1 MVYDFAAIRSRH
13 RLSDVVGKVV
23 NLTKDGHEFRGL
35 CPFHTEKTPSFT
47 VVDERQF
54 FHCFG
59 CGAHGDVVDFVADI
73 HNVDT
78 SAAVRYLEG
87 ETPTPAVN
95 RPQKDARD
103 VPSLYAKLKPGDPSS
118 VEPPRPGKRVRVFNV
133 KRGVWVT
140 YQPSMVHPYTDKT
153 GKLIGCVVRIDLSD
167 GKKVTPMLRWCAVSP
182 EKTGWATWP
191 FDKPRPLYVKQAR
204 DRTRKVEQVLIVE
217 GEKCA
222 DAAASVLPWPVV
234 AWAGGTNNVDHVDW
248 SRLKG
253 RSCLLWPDADAV
265 GVSAMMAIAVEL
277 KKIGA
282 GKIKMIGWDRDKPKG
297 WDVADAIAEGWDEA
311 RILAWA
317 RERVSVPVLESSAP
331 TAERHDGPAP
341 QAPSEATAAPD
352 LAEEKGAA
360 APPSDH
366 PDHTDNSSDYPF
378 RLLGHSDGRYFY
390 FPSGSQQVVELSPAQ
405 HTTPN
410 LLSLYP
416 NIAWWEGRFPQKAKG
431 FNLEGAQT
439 ELMDAQQRLGIFD
452 DARIRGRGAWIDR
465 GRAVVNLGDRLQC
478 EGAEYR
484 PTKFATRYVYEAGA
498 PLEIDLVSPAS
509 TPDAHKL
516 VKLIDRLTWEV
527 PLSGNLLAGWI
538 VISMVC
544 GALKWRPHI
553 WITGGAHSGK
563 TTVIEYIVKR
573 MIGTIADN
581 ADGNSSEAGVR
592 QGMGYDARPVLAD
605 EFESEGRRAAERVQ
619 QMLQLARGASSGMHV
634 KKGSQS
640 GEAVTYTM
648 RSCFCFSSINTAVA
662 EYADE
667 TRISKLVLRPN
678 KDPDAE
684 EHFTGIMATIKEL
697 LTPEYAAAMFAR
709 TVEHLPTLL
718 KNIDTF
724 TSAAAAHLRNRRAAD
739 QVGAMLAGYH
749 LCHSTREISFEDAA
763 AWVKR
768 RTWSEHTA
776 IESGSDELKLL
787 TRIALIKQRL
797 IAPHGA
803 KDFTVGELIQICSEG
818 KTDMMISIGDAE
830 RQLGMLGIR
839 CKAFDEHFIVAN
851 RSPELSRILE
861 GTPWAKDWVRPL
873 RAIPGSIALEKTYFS
888 SGFKERGTSL
898 PVALLSETLP
908 VAPQPPS
915 AEPYDGCSDDG
926 EIPT

>member
-1 MVYDFAAIRSRH
+1 MAYDFAGIKSRH
-13 RLSDVVGKVV
+13 RLSEIVARSVA
-23 NLTKDGHEFRGL
+23 LTPDGQEFRGL
-35 CPFHTEKTPSFT
+35 CPFHDEKTPSFT
-47 VVDERQF
+47 VKDSAGF
-54 FHCFG
+54 YHCFG
-59 CGAHGDVVDFVADI
+59 CGAHGDVVDFVKDAFRLD
-73 HNVDT
+73 VA
-78 SAAVRYLEG
+78 AAVALLEG
-87 ETPTPAVN
+87 EGAGRVASPAKTIKAPPASIYAKMKPGSSPAVL
-95 RPQKDARD
+95 PIA
-103 VPSLYAKLKPGDPSS
+103 
-118 VEPPRPGKRVRVFNV
+118 GKRLRAFNP
-133 KRGVWVT
+133 KRDQWST
-140 YQPSMVHPYTDKT
+140 FQPSMVHPYTDKAGT
-153 GKLIGCVVRIDLSD
+153 LIGAVVRLDLRD
-167 GKKVTPMLRWCAVSP
+167 GKKVTPMMRWASID
-182 EKTGWATWP
+182 GQDAWAIWP
-191 FDKPRPLYVKQAR
+191 FDKPRPLYVRQAR
-204 DRTRKVEQVLIVE
+204 DRSKKIEQVLIVE

-222 DAAASVLPWPVV
+222 DAAARALPWPVV
-234 AWAGGTNNVDHVDW
+234 TWAGGTNNISNVDW
-248 SRLKG
+248 SRLAG

-265 GVSAMMAIAVEL
+265 GVAAMMQVAVEL
-277 KKIGA
+277 KKAGA
-282 GKIKMIGWDRDKPKG
+282 GTIKLIAWDREKPKG

-311 RILAWA
+311 RIVAWA
-317 RERVSVPVLESSAP
+317 RSRVSVPVLEAMEPVRPVEPSSPARTEEAP
-331 TAERHDGPAP
+331 PA
-341 QAPSEATAAPD
+341 SD
-352 LAEEKGAA
+352 LLAEGTGAGVS
-360 APPSDH
+360 PPDQ
-366 PDHTDNSSDYPF
+366 PDHTDNSSEYPF

-416 NIAWWEGRFPQKAKG
+416 NIGWWEMRFPQKAKG
-431 FNLEGAQT
+431 FNLDQAQT

-484 PTKFATRYVYEAGA
+484 PTQFATRFVYEAGP

-509 TPDAHKL
+509 TPEAHKL
-516 VKLIDRLTWEV
+516 VKLIDRLTWEA

-553 WITGGAHSGK
+553 WITGGAMSGK

-678 KDPDAE
+678 TAPDAE
-684 EHFTGIMATIKEL
+684 EHFHGIMATIKEL

-709 TVEHLPTLL
+709 TVANLPTLL
-718 KNIDTF
+718 KNIETF

-749 LCHSTREISFEDAA
+749 LCHATREISFEDAA

-787 TRIALIKQRL
+787 TRIALIKQRMVT
-797 IAPHGA
+797 AHA
-803 KDFTVGELIQICSEG
+803 QKDFTVGELIKICSEG
-818 KTDMMISIGDAE
+818 KTDMMISLGDAE

-839 CKAFDEHFIVAN
+839 CRQFDEAFVVAN

-873 RAIPGSIALEKTYFS
+873 RAIAGSAALEKTYFAP
-888 SGFKERGTSL
+888 GFKERGTSL
-898 PVALLSETLP
+898 PVALLNDTLP
-908 VAPQPPS
+908 VVPQPPS
-915 AEPYDGCSDDG
+915 AEPYDGCSDDDG